1 MLYIIPYY
9 ALPLVSSHLQLS
21 SSLLLFLSDHQYLN
35 SVKQLTAQKSFI
47 REDISIKFN
56 EAEKLY
62 NAQVGGDD
70 DDDADDD
77 DDTYSDDDGRWWCF
91 TIWKFVVFYLK
102 PHYNCDYFHNAQHAL
117 LMKIVTWIA

>member
-1 MLYIIPYY
+1 
-9 ALPLVSSHLQLS
+9 
-21 SSLLLFLSDHQYLN
+21 
-35 SVKQLTAQKSFI
+35 VKQLTAQKSFI